1 MIKVKDLSKDPKNNI
16 RIQATNG
23 LDWDKDVL
31 VQIVKGSGNVN
42 GDQIPPQPVKE
53 EPVKPSKEEPVK
65 PSKEEPV
72 KPSKEEPTKP
82 SKEEPVKPSKE
93 EPVKPSKEEPI
104 KPSKEEPAKPSKEEP
119 VKPAKIQSGN
129 KVLPN
134 TGTATDSTILLGLGL
149 LITALVVRKFK
160 TN

>member
-1 MIKVKDLSKDPKNNI
+1 M
-16 RIQATNG
+16 
-23 LDWDKDVL
+23 
-31 VQIVKGSGNVN
+31 
-42 GDQIPPQPVKE
+42 
-53 EPVKPSKEEPVK
+53 K

-82 SKEEPVKPSKE
+82 SKEEPTKPSKE
-93 EPVKPSKEEPI
+93 ELVKPSKVQNG
-104 KPSKEEPAKPSKEEP
+104 S
-119 VKPAKIQSGN
+119 